1 MNKGGGAR
9 VVAASALLLANDDAD
24 PLVIFYLENARF
36 NSRVKYHSL
45 TQLCRTN
52 DRVSVRN
59 VNTLRLNRRLFA
71 RSTRSVNPLPAV
83 SSRSAPMT

>member
-9 VVAASALLLANDDAD
+9 VVAASALLLANHERIS
-24 PLVIFYLENARF
+24 LVIFYLENARF

-59 VNTLRLNRRLFA
+59 VDTFCLNRRLFA
-71 RSTRSVNPLPAV
+71 RSTRSVNPFPAV
-83 SSRSAPMT
+83 SSRSAPTT